1 MSRQFR
7 LYLLPADVESL
18 IHTLRSKPDIALIQR
33 SSSKPIPVK
42 IESPM
47 CEGGLMLKTA
57 TVRTDCYITPGK
69 EADIKMCFVPVLS
82 HWTVQTE
89 SEAIEFT
96 GCEFD
101 GSVLV
106 RGRFYFQNDLL
117 VGDRIAPKRREFLS
131 SADQVFR
138 LAKKSLD
145 PTTLD
150 AYGGACAKMETR
162 RRTIGMDGDPKS
174 VVRSATRL
182 I

>member
-1 MSRQFR
+1 
-7 LYLLPADVESL
+7 
-18 IHTLRSKPDIALIQR
+18 
-33 SSSKPIPVK
+33 
-42 IESPM
+42 
-47 CEGGLMLKTA
+47 MLKTA